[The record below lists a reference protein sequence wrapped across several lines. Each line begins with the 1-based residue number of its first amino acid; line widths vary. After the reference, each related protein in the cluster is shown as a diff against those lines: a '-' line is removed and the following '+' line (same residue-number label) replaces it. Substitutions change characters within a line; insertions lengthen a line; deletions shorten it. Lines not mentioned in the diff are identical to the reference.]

1 LLKPGSPQPGFF
13 FFWEH
18 PDWTGIQISLENE
31 VEMIALRLQVHR
43 ANISRYEG
51 LLACD
56 LTPYER
62 LYLEQMIEQERS
74 AIRRLFAGRAGPG
87 RTDKSGA
94 LAYGDPQPR

>member
-1 LLKPGSPQPGFF
+1 L
-13 FFWEH
+13 EH
-18 PDWTGIQISLENE
+18 PDWTGILISLENE
-31 VEMIALRLQVHR
+31 VEMIGLRLHVHR
-43 ANISRYEG
+43 ANIARYEG

-74 AIRRLFAGRAGPG
+74 AIGRLFAGRSAPG

-94 LAYGDPQPR
+94 LAHVDTQPR